1 MSIQL
6 SKWAGRPYV
15 TIIGEL
21 DKTIFKVIDAVT
33 SYKIKNFEHI
43 DNTIYKCPKCGFWI
57 TVMKARSDY
66 CKRCNT
72 LCETGTWD
80 GMIRLLS
87 KTRQGKW
94 YFPIG
99 LISNVETA
107 LNAMGVQIE
116 ITNWPDRPNKNDSG
130 LGLTWT
136 GPTMRTH
143 QDEAI
148 TKALSKLIKGRGV
161 VLEMPTGS
169 GKTMTAMK
177 LMAELNTTTLIL
189 VHKKNLMEQ
198 WENVIRNVLEWEP
211 ALYGDNNKDIGP
223 ITIGMVQSIANAA
236 AFPMNLF
243 NFVITDEC
251 HHSPNDQTYKSLM
264 KSDAYYKLGLSATP
278 KREDGNELKMFA
290 AIGGLVSVTSV
301 KELIKNGTLAKPTI
315 QFINA
320 PTAFEGK
327 NYAESY
333 KNQITLNDS
342 RNRLIAQKAY
352 ELQNKGMT
360 VLITVNQ
367 IKHGKTLE
375 QMIKGSKFV
384 HGKTKK
390 DEQHDAMEKLANG
403 KLKIMIST
411 LLGEGWDFQG
421 LNAIIL
427 AGGGKSEVALIQKVG
442 RVMRTSKDKKEALIV
457 EIRDNG
463 KWMREHSQLRTMKL
477 VEMYGNN

>member
-107 LNAMGVQIE
+107 LNTIGVQIE
-116 ITNWPDRPNKNDSG
+116 VTNWPDRPGKENGS

-177 LMAELNTTTLIL
+177 LMTELNTTTLIL

-211 ALYGDNNKDIGP
+211 ALYGDNTKDIGP

-251 HHSPNDQTYKSLM
+251 HHSPADQTYKALM

-384 HGKTKK
+384 NGKTKK
-390 DEQHDAMEKLANG
+390 DERHKAMEEFENG
-403 KLKIMIST
+403 TLKIMIST
-411 LLGEGWDFQG
+411 LLNEGSDIPT
-421 LNAIIL
+421 LNALIM
-427 AGGGKSEVALIQKVG
+427 AGGGKSESAQIQKVG
-442 RVMRTSKDKKEALIV
+442 RALRTTDDKKTAIIIDVL
-457 EIRDNG
+457 DGG
-463 KWMREHSQLRTMKL
+463 KWLRDHSQGRIK
-477 VEMYGNN
+477 VYEEVFG